1 MNHQRRRVL
10 IDSASA
16 ITVAAL
22 GLPGP
27 GAMAG
32 AEEGAAAGI
41 DVHIE
46 LRAVQDRVAIRPGA
60 PTRVW
65 RYQGRLL
72 RGDASTLEAWA
83 GNYLGPVIR
92 VRRGQR
98 VRIDLINELP
108 ESTIIHWHGLHVP
121 DTMDGHPRFAIAPGE
136 RYVYDFRV
144 VNRAGSYWFHPHPHG
159 RTGRQVWF
167 GLAGLFQVSD
177 DEEAALGLPTGPQ
190 DLALVI
196 QDRSFDADNQFVYLS
211 ESLAAAASPGHERG
225 GMMGQGMM
233 DGMMGGMGGMMGGD
247 DRSGARSGGM
257 GQMMARMMGMFGDQI
272 LVNGRPGARMDVER
286 RPHRLRLLNGANA
299 RMLKLAWHD
308 GSPLTVIGTDGGL
321 LAAPLQR
328 EHVVLAPAERI
339 DLWVD
344 FSRWPAGT
352 DLRLQS
358 LAFDDGM
365 AAMGGMM
372 GGMMGAAALPDG
384 AAFTALELRVNG
396 SAKVGAALP
405 RSLSALPRAEPRVA
419 VNAGRPKVFELTMG
433 MMAWGINGQ
442 GFDML
447 GASDLETVKLGSHEV
462 WEFRNEASPGM
473 MGMVMAHSM
482 HVHGQ
487 QFRVIGRSVAGGF
500 ARPYDTVKAGF
511 VDEGWKDTV
520 LVMPGERVRVLL
532 GFADYPGLFL
542 YHCHMLEHED
552 SGLMRNYLV
561 KA

>member
-10 IDSASA
+10 IRSASA
-16 ITVAAL
+16 AAIATL
-22 GLPGP
+22 GLPGLSARVS
-27 GAMAG
+27 G
-32 AEEGAAAGI
+32 EERAAAGV

-46 LRAVQDRVAIRPGA
+46 LHAVRDRVVVRPGSQ
-60 PTRVW
+60 TQVW

-72 RGDASTLEAWA
+72 RGAADALDMWA
-83 GNYLGPVIR
+83 GTYLGPVIR

-98 VRIDLINELP
+98 VRIDLINALT

-121 DTMDGHPRFAIAPGE
+121 DTMDGHPRHAIAPGE
-136 RYVYDFRV
+136 RYVYDFTV

-159 RTGRQVWF
+159 RTGRQVYF
-167 GLAGLFQVSD
+167 GLAGLFLVSD
-177 DEEAALGLPTGPQ
+177 DEEAALDLPTGPH
-190 DLALVI
+190 DLPLVI

-211 ESLAAAASPGHERG
+211 ESLSGAASGGPEQRGMKGH
-225 GMMGQGMM
+225 GMMG
-233 DGMMGGMGGMMGGD
+233 GGMGGMMGGD
-247 DRSGARSGGM
+247 GRRGARSGGM

-272 LVNGRPGARMDVER
+272 LVNGRPGAGMEVER
-286 RPHRLRLLNGANA
+286 RPHRVRLLNASNA
-299 RMLKLAWHD
+299 RMYKLAWHD

-328 EHVVLAPAERI
+328 DYVMLAPAERV

-344 FSRWPAGT
+344 FGRWAAGT
-352 DLRLQS
+352 DLTLQS

-372 GGMMGAAALPDG
+372 GGMMAGTALPDG
-384 AAFTALELRVNG
+384 APFPVLKLRVEG
-396 SAKVGAALP
+396 GARSSAALP
-405 RSLSALPRAEPRVA
+405 RDLSKLRRLEPRVA
-419 VNAGRPKVFELTMG
+419 VNVDRPKVFELTMG
-433 MMAWGINGQ
+433 MMTWGINGQ

-447 GASDLETVKLGSHEV
+447 AASPLETVKLGTHEV
-462 WEFRNEASPGM
+462 WEFRNDAATGM
-473 MGMVMAHSM
+473 MGMTMPHSM
-482 HVHGQ
+482 HVHGL
-487 QFRVIGRSVAGGF
+487 QFRVIGRSVAGEF
-500 ARPYDTVKAGF
+500 SRQHDSVKAGF

-520 LVMPGERVRVLL
+520 LVMPGERVRILL

-561 KA
+561 KT